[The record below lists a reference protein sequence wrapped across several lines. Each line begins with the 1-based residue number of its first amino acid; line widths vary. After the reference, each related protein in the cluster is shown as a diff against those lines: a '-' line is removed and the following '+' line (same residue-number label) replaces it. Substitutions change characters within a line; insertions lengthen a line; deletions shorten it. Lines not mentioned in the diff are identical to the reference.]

1 MRARGGLALIADSN
15 LQVSS
20 PNTPGLRG
28 LQHVDK
34 LTNILT
40 GVVAAAKS
48 ANRKQ
53 NPAIMVK
60 VSPDEDADSQVAG
73 ICEAIKKSGC
83 AGVVVG
89 NTTLR
94 KPDPL
99 PAGYMLSEG
108 EAALM
113 LEQGG
118 YSGPQLFERTVAL
131 VKRYRTILDE
141 DDTAASPAPPS
152 SLEQPPSSQ
161 PSNPKVGSE
170 GLVTEVA
177 SQIQATTERDIA
189 HLKPANPSQDASSK
203 SQPLLRLPERNSP
216 SSPSPSSSLSH
227 PATPPDRPPALSSSS
242 HINQLPSSHP
252 SSSPE
257 HTPSSSSAPADT
269 ALGPTAI
276 TASTSAKP
284 RTVIFASGGITNG
297 RQALEVLEAG
307 ASVAMVYTALV
318 YGGVGTISRVKGEL
332 REEMKRRGK

>member
-1 MRARGGLALIADSN
+1 MVCLEKARKDLALIADAD

-28 LQHVDK
+28 LQHVNK

-40 GVVAAAKS
+40 GVVAAAKN
-48 ANRKQ
+48 AKRRQ
-53 NPAIMVK
+53 NPAVMVK
-60 VSPDEDADSQVAG
+60 VSPDEDSDSQVAG
-73 ICEAIKKSGC
+73 ICEAIKQSGC

-89 NTTLR
+89 NTTTR
-94 KPDPL
+94 RPDPL
-99 PAGYMLSEG
+99 PAGYTLPER

-141 DDTAASPAPPS
+141 DDAPAPSAPPPSLADPPS
-152 SLEQPPSSQ
+152 SPPSD
-161 PSNPKVGSE
+161 PKTVPE
-170 GLVTEVA
+170 NMDTEVA
-177 SQIQATTERDIA
+177 SQIRATTERDTA
-189 HLKPANPSQDASSK
+189 HLKPSTPSLDTSSK

-216 SSPSPSSSLSH
+216 SSPSPSSSLSY

-242 HINQLPSSHP
+242 HINQLRSSPP
-252 SSSPE
+252 SSSP
-257 HTPSSSSAPADT
+257 APADT
-269 ALGPTAI
+269 ALGPTAV

-297 RQALEVLEAG
+297 WEALEVLEAG

-318 YGGVGTISRVKGEL
+318 FGGVGTISRIKGEL
-332 REEMKRRGK
+332 REEMKKRGK

>member
-1 MRARGGLALIADSN
+1 LAPIADAD

-28 LQHVDK
+28 LQHVDR

-40 GVVAAAKS
+40 GVVAAAKN

-60 VSPDEDADSQVAG
+60 VSPDEDGDSQVAG
-73 ICEAIKKSGC
+73 ICEAIKQSGC
-83 AGVVVG
+83 AGVIVS

-94 KPDPL
+94 RPDPL
-99 PAGYMLSEG
+99 PAGYMLPER

-118 YSGPQLFERTVAL
+118 YSGPQLFKRTVAL

-141 DDTAASPAPPS
+141 DDAPAPPS
-152 SLEQPPSSQ
+152 LEHPPSSQ
-161 PSNPKVGSE
+161 PSDPKIVPKNMDI
-170 GLVTEVA
+170 EVA
-177 SQIQATTERDIA
+177 SQIRATTERDTA
-189 HLKPANPSQDASSK
+189 HLKPSTPSQDTSSK

-242 HINQLPSSHP
+242 HINQLPSPPP
-252 SSSPE
+252 SSSPAR
-257 HTPSSSSAPADT
+257 TSSSSPSSSSSAPADT
-269 ALGPTAI
+269 VSGPTAV

-318 YGGVGTISRVKGEL
+318 FGGVGTISRVKEEL
-332 REEMKRRGK
+332 REEMKKRGSEKG